1 MGPAGLTNCVYLP
14 TGAVLLQIVPFGR
27 LEDIARTDF
36 GGPARDMGLRYID
49 YSVAADESSLMD
61 VFGKDHPLIK
71 DPVAV
76 HMMSGWGNLA
86 EWWYL
91 GKPDVR
97 INVDRLRPVL
107 KQAMEYLQ

>member
-1 MGPAGLTNCVYLP
+1 
-14 TGAVLLQIVPFGR
+14 
-27 LEDIARTDF
+27 
-36 GGPARDMGLRYID
+36 
-49 YSVAADESSLMD
+49 MD

-86 EWWYL
+86 EWYL

>member
-1 MGPAGLTNCVYLP
+1 
-14 TGAVLLQIVPFGR
+14 
-27 LEDIARTDF
+27 
-36 GGPARDMGLRYID
+36 
-49 YSVAADESSLMD
+49 MD

-76 HMMSGWGNLA
+76 HMMSGWVNLA

>member
-1 MGPAGLTNCVYLP
+1 MYLP

-27 LEDIARTDF
+27 LEDITRTDF
-36 GGPARDMGLRYID
+36 GGPASDMGLRYID

-76 HMMSGWGNLA
+76 HMMSVWGNLA
-86 EWWYL
+86 EWYL